1 MKQKNIKKE
10 VIASAVVLIL
20 FITTL
25 VMIGGFKN
33 KTSNNTIYFYQENNE
48 YKYTKQYNKIENKNN
63 IISKYKCY
71 SNCEINMQ
79 GLAFTYNNNDKSK
92 VMIYEANENIL
103 YDIQK
108 GVIGKYGTDARW
120 LYSND
125 DEYMNG
131 TYIYIKSDKSN
142 KYGII
147 DKNGKVI
154 KDFVLEK
161 TNGIYSNNAEM
172 LKSSYSVENNMIVNV
187 KNNKYGIIKI
197 TGNEIVIDYLYDN
210 IELLNDKY
218 FKVKENNK
226 WYLYSFEKKDKEKEE
241 SYIDLMIIDNILFSI
256 NEDNNLYIEN
266 GNNIIKEIIDSKY
279 KYLVLGNEKNSEEIV
294 FFISEYKDLSL
305 GNSIKYKYNVNNNT
319 IIQE

>member
-71 SNCEINMQ
+71 SNCEINMP

-131 TYIYIKSDKSN
+131 TYI
-142 KYGII
+142 
-147 DKNGKVI
+147 
-154 KDFVLEK
+154 
-161 TNGIYSNNAEM
+161 
-172 LKSSYSVENNMIVNV
+172 
-187 KNNKYGIIKI
+187 
-197 TGNEIVIDYLYDN
+197 
-210 IELLNDKY
+210 
-218 FKVKENNK
+218 
-226 WYLYSFEKKDKEKEE
+226 
-241 SYIDLMIIDNILFSI
+241 
-256 NEDNNLYIEN
+256 
-266 GNNIIKEIIDSKY
+266 
-279 KYLVLGNEKNSEEIV
+279 
-294 FFISEYKDLSL
+294 
-305 GNSIKYKYNVNNNT
+305 
-319 IIQE
+319 